1 MKRTKQLTIL
11 LLILAVL
18 CLAIVV
24 ATGVERHMDS
34 ISATSVAVMAMWRVI
49 SSSCCP
55 SSLTT
60 SSKAKCSNRS
70 ENSGSV
76 SL

>member
-24 ATGVERHMDS
+24 ATGGGAPHGQHLRHQRGDPGPFG
-34 ISATSVAVMAMWRVI
+34 R
-49 SSSCCP
+49 
-55 SSLTT
+55 
-60 SSKAKCSNRS
+60 
-70 ENSGSV
+70 
-76 SL
+76 